1 MPTIERADGALI
13 HYETHGSGFPVL
25 LLAPGGA
32 NSLAESWESNFYD
45 PVREFAAGF
54 RVITADQRHT
64 GGSTGPLAPFS
75 YAEAAADQLA
85 VLDELGMEAA
95 HVVAVGSGAALALR
109 LAYEAPER
117 VASLVVQAP
126 VGRDTTN
133 TLGTFFGPFDEAMR
147 LARAESLEGVIE
159 AAARDGLFDRNPG
172 AGPFAQRLHDDDAFR
187 DEVRAL
193 RRERYVAALV
203 RFRDGVWPDGTPYFS
218 VPQDWPATC
227 TAPLLVLPGGDA
239 QHPEGVAKLL
249 AAEAP
254 RAQLLDPGYDAP
266 ENRARTVELLT
277 RFLTEHTP
285 TREGR

>member
-1 MPTIERADGALI
+1 MPATERADGARI

-32 NSLAESWESNFYD
+32 GSREESWESNFYQ
-45 PVREFAAGF
+45 PVREFTGRF
-54 RVITADQRHT
+54 RVIAADQRHT
-64 GGSTGPLAPFS
+64 GGSKGPLAPFS

-85 VLDELGMEAA
+85 VLDDLGVEAA
-95 HVVAVGSGAALALR
+95 HVVAAGDATPLALR

-117 VASLVVQAP
+117 VASVVLQTP

-147 LARAESLEGVIE
+147 LARAEGLEGVIE
-159 AAARDGLFDRNPG
+159 AAVREGRFEENPG
-172 AGPFAQRLHDDDAFR
+172 AGPFAQRLQDDPAFR

-218 VPQDWPATC
+218 VPEGWPGTS
-227 TAPLLVLPGGDA
+227 TTPLLVLPGDDA
-239 QHPEGVAKLL
+239 RHPAGVAKRL
-249 AAEAP
+249 ASQAP
-254 RAQLLDPGYDAP
+254 RARLLDPGFDAP
-266 ENRARTVELLT
+266 ENRARTVEALIQ
-277 RFLTEHTP
+277 FLTEHTP
-285 TREGR
+285 NGEGR